1 MKSLLLLCFSL
12 FAINTTPIQWRTD
25 FEKAK
30 EEAAASQKRILLSFS
45 GSDWCVPCIKMKKEI
60 FDNAA
65 FTDFAN
71 DKLILIKADFPRLKK
86 NQLTKEQLKQ
96 NEMLAERYNKKGLFP
111 YTVLLD
117 AEGRVLKSWNGLP
130 NMPAQEFVDNIRP
143 FTK

>member
-1 MKSLLLLCFSL
+1 MKSLLLFCCATFLL
-12 FAINTTPIQWRTD
+12 TTTSIQWRTD

-30 EEAAASQKRILLSFS
+30 EDAAASQKRILLSFS

-86 NQLTKEQLKQ
+86 NQLTREQLKQ
-96 NEMLAERYNKKGLFP
+96 NEILAERYNKEGLFP

-117 AEGRVLKSWNGLP
+117 ADGRVLKSWNGLP
-130 NMPAQEFVDNIRP
+130 NMSPQEFVDNIRP